1 VAGRAVVT
9 GAFSFTGAAVARELR
24 RRGWTIHTLTNRR
37 APSGVDDMTSA
48 PLRFE
53 LEHLVRELRGADAF
67 VNTYWIRLP
76 RHGRSFEAAVADSRM
91 LVEAARQAQVGRF
104 VHLSVSNADR
114 ESRLGYYRGKGLVDE
129 AVRAA
134 GLPHGIVRP
143 TLIVGPSDVLT
154 GNIAWF
160 LRRFPVFP
168 VPGGG
173 KYRLQPVTL
182 NDVGR
187 ITANVVEARGNVD
200 VDAAGPETMTFRA
213 YVERVARAC
222 GLRRWIMGLPS
233 WLCLA
238 GLRLVDFLVGD
249 VVLTREELAGLAE
262 GKLVSRKAPH
272 GTESVTEWLVTH
284 GSGLGRRYT
293 NDVDRHFGAGAARPI
308 LTP

>member
-1 VAGRAVVT
+1 MAGRAVVT

-24 RRGWTIHTLTNRR
+24 RRGWTIHTLTHRR
-37 APSGVDDMTSA
+37 PPPDAGDVTAA

-53 LEHLVRELRGADAF
+53 FEHLVRELRAADAF

-76 RHGRSFEAAVADSRM
+76 RHGRSFDTAVADSRM
-91 LVEAARQAQVGRF
+91 LVEAARQAKVGRF
-104 VHLSVSNADR
+104 VQVSVSNADR

-173 KYRLQPVTL
+173 RYRLQPVTL
-182 NDVGR
+182 DDMGR
-187 ITANVVEARGNVD
+187 ITADVVEARDDVD
-200 VDAAGPETMTFRA
+200 VDAAGPETMTFRN

-222 GLRRWIMGLPS
+222 GLRRWTVGLPS

-238 GLRLVDFLVGD
+238 GLRLVDFVTGD
-249 VVLTREELAGLAE
+249 VVLTRDELAGLAE
-262 GKLVSRKAPH
+262 EKLVSRKAPL
-272 GTESVTEWLVTH
+272 GTESITEWLVAH
-284 GSGLGRRYT
+284 GPGLGRRYT
-293 NDVDRHFGAGAARPI
+293 NDVERHFGAGAGRPI
-308 LTP
+308 LKP